1 MSEKLRSVQGNWWQM
16 PIQNRYCVTYL
27 PRSPVPN
34 NAKSSRLSEHFLSD
48 TKELMSH
55 CVECLRPSGYVEEE
69 EEEGAFTSES
79 ITTSVM

>member
-1 MSEKLRSVQGNWWQM
+1 MRSVQGN
-16 PIQNRYCVTYL
+16 CVTYL
-27 PRSPVPN
+27 PQCPVPN

-69 EEEGAFTSES
+69 EGAFASGN
-79 ITTSVM
+79 ITTSVMYSANAKS